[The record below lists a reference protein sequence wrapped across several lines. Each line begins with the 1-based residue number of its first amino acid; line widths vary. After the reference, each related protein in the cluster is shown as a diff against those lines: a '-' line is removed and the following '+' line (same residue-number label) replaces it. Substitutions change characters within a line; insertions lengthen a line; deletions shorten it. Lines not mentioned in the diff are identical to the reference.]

1 MKLCVT
7 EFYRKSLE
15 AEVSSLLH
23 GLNRTLKKARDERR
37 VLKARLALQK
47 EDQENGQEK

>member
-1 MKLCVT
+1 MKLCIT
-7 EFYRKSLE
+7 DFYLKSLE
-15 AEVSSLLH
+15 AEVSPLLQ
-23 GLNRTLKKARDERR
+23 GLNRTLKKAREERR